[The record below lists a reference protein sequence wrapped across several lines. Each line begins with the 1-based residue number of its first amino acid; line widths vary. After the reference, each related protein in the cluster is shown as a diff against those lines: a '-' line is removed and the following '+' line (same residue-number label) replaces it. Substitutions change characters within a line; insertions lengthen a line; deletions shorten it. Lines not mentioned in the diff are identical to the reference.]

1 MTESV
6 VELSRET
13 AEKVDR
19 ILWLLEGDELRP
31 GLISLVQDNSREI
44 ERLKRAE
51 SQHSTSTS
59 ALLGVAWLGV
69 LLAPMLTLMDRMVL
83 ISDVRSDLQIYGYT
97 AVLISAGLGLM
108 ATGVLIFVVVIFTLR
123 WLGVGRGGAHG

>member
-1 MTESV
+1 
-6 VELSRET
+6 
-13 AEKVDR
+13 
-19 ILWLLEGDELRP
+19 
-31 GLISLVQDNSREI
+31 
-44 ERLKRAE
+44 
-51 SQHSTSTS
+51 
-59 ALLGVAWLGV
+59 LLGVAWLGV

>member
-51 SQHSTSTS
+51 SQHSPSTS

-123 WLGVGRGGAHG
+123 WLGVGRGGLHG